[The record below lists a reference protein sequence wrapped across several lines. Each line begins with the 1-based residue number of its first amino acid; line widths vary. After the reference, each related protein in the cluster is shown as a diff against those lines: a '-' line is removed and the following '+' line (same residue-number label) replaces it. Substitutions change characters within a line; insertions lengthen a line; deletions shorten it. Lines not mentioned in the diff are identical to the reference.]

1 MKDVINGRLEKELAA
16 EKKIN
21 DKLKTLPSI
30 ISEFYYDM
38 SGSNKSYMTLNKY
51 VEYVEDFLRY
61 LDPDDKEEFYK
72 DIKPNTISKYMSSIR
87 NKEVNGT
94 VVRLG
99 DSIRA
104 VRWSA
109 LNSFFEFLKGNGYVQ
124 ENPVSYTKR
133 PKINENHSV
142 TYLTQEEI
150 QKVMDNVRENATYRS
165 VNRDLCIIGLAIST
179 GLRVSAI
186 VQININ
192 DINFKNKTIRV
203 IEKGEKYRNIPFGE
217 NTKQLLLNW
226 LKDRELYYNPYDG
239 TNALFISQ
247 KKERM
252 STDAVRRMVE
262 KYTSGVVEKHIT
274 PHKLRASAATNLAA
288 SGTSIQAIAK
298 ILGHENIQTTRRYV
312 EVLDQEAEDA
322 VNVLDNLI

>member
-38 SGSNKSYMTLNKY
+38 SGSNKSYMTLSKY

-72 DIKPNTISKYMSSIR
+72 DIKPTTISKYMSSIR

-150 QKVMDNVRENATYRS
+150 QKVMDNVKENATYRS
-165 VNRDLCIIGLAIST
+165 INRDLCIIGLAIST

-192 DINFKNKTIRV
+192 DINFKNKTLRV
-203 IEKGEKYRNIPFGE
+203 IEKGEKYRNIAFGE